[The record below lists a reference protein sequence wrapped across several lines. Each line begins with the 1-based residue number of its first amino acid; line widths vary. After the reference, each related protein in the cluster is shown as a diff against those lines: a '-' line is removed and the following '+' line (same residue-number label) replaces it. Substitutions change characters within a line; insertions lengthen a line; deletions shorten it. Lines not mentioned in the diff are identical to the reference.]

1 MKFRLSGREDA
12 SVFENLDE
20 LKNFLLTISPE
31 FRGRFYSRKIEVK
44 FDSED
49 DWYKL
54 EDELINIEE
63 D

>member
-12 SVFENLDE
+12 SIFENLDE

-31 FRGRFYSRKIEVK
+31 FRGRFYGRKIEVK
-44 FDSED
+44 FDSKD
-49 DWYKL
+49 GWYNL
-54 EDELINIEE
+54 EDKLTNIEE